1 MDNDTL
7 DTLFRL
13 LLIISLSFTCFVMI
27 SETYYAKMIT
37 NTIPNEIIVIDVRSS
52 TEYSISHI
60 NNSISIPYSCSGC
73 FDNHVRS
80 LKSKNPFII
89 VYGERSNEA
98 QKRMFE
104 LGLSLVYDLQ
114 SWRSFLD
121 E

>member
-7 DTLFRL
+7 DTIFRL
-13 LLIISLSFTCFVMI
+13 LLIISLSFICFVII
-27 SETYYAKMIT
+27 SEIHSNDMIT

-52 TEYSISHI
+52 AEYTISHI
-60 NNSISIPYSCSGC
+60 NNSINIPYSCSGC

-98 QKRMFE
+98 QKRMLE
-104 LGLSLVYDLQ
+104 LGLVLIYDLQ
-114 SWRSFLD
+114 SWESFLD
-121 E
+121 